1 VQKSRSSKR
10 LKAETEPMINFQAS
24 PGRKWYMP
32 RPLRWN
38 EKQYQIYALI
48 DPIDGLALYV
58 GKSEDASMLDA
69 VGA

>member
-1 VQKSRSSKR
+1 
-10 LKAETEPMINFQAS
+10 
-24 PGRKWYMP
+24 MP